1 MNNFTY
7 SVPTTVHFGKGQ
19 ISQLV
24 DAVRA
29 YGSRVLLVY
38 GGGSIKKNGV
48 YDAATAL
55 LKENGIF
62 YVDLNG
68 VEPNPRVETVARGAA
83 LCREHDIDVV
93 IALGGGSS
101 IDCAKIVCAAT
112 NYDGDPWDLII
123 GTGSVPETVLPLIAV
138 LTLAATGSEMD
149 PVAVIS
155 NMTLNRK
162 LSIGHPALRPKVAI
176 MDPEYTFSVPR
187 YQTASG
193 TADIFSHTLE
203 SFFSPVRSA
212 YLQNQ
217 FCLAILKTCM
227 KYGPVALEEPDNYE
241 ARANLMWASSWAI
254 NDTLKKGNEIG
265 WSVHPLEHELSAYY
279 DITHGVGLA
288 ILTPHWMRAVLSEE
302 TVDRFVTL
310 ATELYGFDASLPAMD
325 LAEKAITATAKF
337 FFETLGLPSTL
348 REVGI
353 DETHLAAMAENCK
366 ARLALGFVPLTPEQ
380 TLEIYKAAL

>member
-19 ISQLV
+19 ISKLPESV
-24 DAVRA
+24 KEFGNRA
-29 YGSRVLLVY
+29 LLVY

-55 LKENGIF
+55 LQEHGIEYF
-62 YVDLNG
+62 DLDG
-68 VEPNPRVETVARGAA
+68 VEPNPRVETVARGVA
-83 LCREHDIDVV
+83 LCRERKIDVI
-93 IALGGGSS
+93 IALGGGST
-101 IDCAKIVCAAT
+101 IDCAKMVGISV
-112 NYDGDPWDLII
+112 NYEGDPWDLIMDP
-123 GTGSVPETVLPLIAV
+123 TLVPTDTLPIIAV

-162 LSIGHPALRPKVAI
+162 LSINNPAMRPKVAI
-176 MDPEYTFSVPR
+176 MDPEYTFSVSR

-193 TADIFSHTLE
+193 TADIMSHTLE
-203 SFFSPVRSA
+203 SFFSPVPGS
-212 YLQNQ
+212 YLQRQ
-217 FCLAILKTCM
+217 FCIALLKTCF
-227 KYGPVALEEPDNYE
+227 KYGPIALEEPNNYE
-241 ARANLMWASSWAI
+241 ARANLMWAGSWAI

-265 WSVHPLEHELSAYY
+265 WSVHPMEHELSAYY

-288 ILTPHWMRAVLSEE
+288 ILTPHWMRAVLSED
-302 TVDRFVTL
+302 TVNRFVTL
-310 ATELYGFDASLPAMD
+310 ATELFGFDASLPAME
-325 LAEKAITATAKF
+325 LADMTIKATADF
-337 FFETLGLPSTL
+337 LFHTLGLPSTL

-353 DETHLAAMAENCK
+353 DETYLEAMSINCN
-366 ARLALGFVPLTPEQ
+366 ARMLQGFVPMTPEQ

>member
-1 MNNFTY
+1 MNNFTF

-19 ISQLV
+19 ISQLA
-24 DAVRA
+24 DAVKT

-48 YDAATAL
+48 YDAATAI
-55 LKENGIF
+55 LKDNGFF
-62 YVDLNG
+62 YVDLDG
-68 VEPNPRVETVARGAA
+68 VEPNPRVETVARGVA
-83 LCREHDIDVV
+83 LCKEHNIDVV
-93 IALGGGSS
+93 LALGGGSS
-101 IDCAKIVCAAT
+101 IDCAKAVCAAV
-112 NYDGDPWDLII
+112 NYPGDPWDLVVDN
-123 GTGSVPETVLPLIAV
+123 SKVPADVLPLIAV
-138 LTLAATGSEMD
+138 LTLSATGSEMD
-149 PVAVIS
+149 ATAVIS

-162 LSIGHPALRPKVAI
+162 LALLNPNLRPKVAI
-176 MDPEYTFSVPR
+176 MDPEYTYSVPK

-193 TADIFSHTLE
+193 TADIYSHTLE

-217 FCLAILKTCM
+217 FAIAILKTCL

-288 ILTPHWMRAVLSEE
+288 ILTPHWMKAVLNED

-310 ATELYGFDASLPAMD
+310 ATEVYGFDATLPAME
-325 LAEKAITATAKF
+325 LANMAITATAKF

-348 REVGI
+348 KEVGI
-353 DETHLAAMAENCK
+353 DETYLADMAENCK
-366 ARLALGFVPLTPEQ
+366 ARLAMGFVPLTPEQ
-380 TLEIYKAAL
+380 NLEIYKAAL

>member
-19 ISQLV
+19 ISQLADSV
-24 DAVRA
+24 KM

-55 LKENGIF
+55 LKENDIF
-62 YVDLNG
+62 YVDLDG
-68 VEPNPRVETVARGAA
+68 VEPNPRVETVARGVD
-83 LCREHDIDVV
+83 LCREHNIDIVV
-93 IALGGGSS
+93 ALGGGSS
-101 IDCAKIVCAAT
+101 IDCAKAVCASV
-112 NYDGDPWDLII
+112 NYEGHPWDLVLDN
-123 GTGSVPETVLPLIAV
+123 SKVPAGVLPLIAV
-138 LTLAATGSEMD
+138 LTLSATGSEMD
-149 PVAVIS
+149 ATAVIS
-155 NMTLNRK
+155 NMTTNRK
-162 LSIGHPALRPKVAI
+162 LALINPELRPKVAI
-176 MDPEYTFSVPR
+176 MDPEYTYSVPK

-217 FCLAILKTCM
+217 FCIAILKTCM
-227 KYGPVALEEPDNYE
+227 KYGPVALEAPNNYE

-254 NDTLKKGNEIG
+254 NDTLKKGNETG

-288 ILTPHWMRAVLSEE
+288 ILTPHWMRAVLNED

-310 ATELYGFDASLPAMD
+310 ATEVYGFDASEPAME
-325 LAEKAITATAKF
+325 LAEKAIDATAKF

-348 REVGI
+348 KEVGI
-353 DETHLAAMAENCK
+353 DETYLADMAENCK
-366 ARLALGFVPLTPEQ
+366 ARLAMGFVALTPEQ
-380 TLEIYKAAL
+380 NLEIYKAAL